1 MSFIIIIIF
10 FYLAFNLNLIREEI
24 EIAFKIFYS
33 DTRWTRFLSP
43 REIAKDGRGRND
55 RGKFANFSRG
65 KGTVSRHKIGI
76 NLWKS
81 RLRGYSRPRRL
92 RRRLIGASR
101 GRVTTGCHDK
111 RLYHSAT

>member
-43 REIAKDGRGRND
+43 REIAKEEGETTEENLRIFREV
-55 RGKFANFSRG
+55 RERY
-65 KGTVSRHKIGI
+65 HGI
-76 NLWKS
+76 KS
-81 RLRGYSRPRRL
+81 ASICGNPDCGG
-92 RRRLIGASR
+92 IPAPGDCGA
-101 GRVTTGCHDK
+101 D
-111 RLYHSAT
+111 